1 VKRVLIMAHMAEH
14 DAESA
19 QAVAVK
25 RFEQAGWQTAAPSE
39 HDKDKPVDL
48 VVVLGGDGTLLRAAE
63 LVRDQGTP
71 LLGVNLGHLGFL
83 AECEAAE
90 LPQAIDKVVAGDY
103 RVEPRA
109 TLDVTVTQP
118 YGEIWRGWALNEVTL
133 QKVLPQRMIE
143 VILSVDG
150 RDLSAFGCD
159 GLVVSTA
166 TGSTGH
172 AFSGGGPVVWPELE
186 ALLVVPLAAHAL
198 FNRPL
203 LVTPHS
209 RVTVEVSRISR
220 SGALASCDGR
230 RTAPLEVGGRM
241 EATAGRRPVNL
252 VRLGGEPFAERLVR
266 KFNLPVRSWRER
278 SGREGP

>member
-1 VKRVLIMAHMAEH
+1 MRRVLIMAHMAER
-14 DAESA
+14 DVEAA
-19 QAVAVK
+19 QRVACE
-25 RFEQAGWQTAAPSE
+25 RFDRAGWQTATPE
-39 HDKDKPVDL
+39 DYGGEELD
-48 VVVLGGDGTLLRAAE
+48 VVLVLGGDGTLLRAAE
-63 LVRDQGTP
+63 LVRDRGTP

-90 LPQAIDKVVAGDY
+90 LPQAIEKVVTGDY
-103 RVEPRA
+103 RVEPRV
-109 TLDVTVTQP
+109 TVDVTVTPP
-118 YGEIWRGWALNEVTL
+118 YGEVWRGWALNEVTL
-133 QKVLPQRMIE
+133 EKVLPQRMIE
-143 VILSVDG
+143 IILSVDG
-150 RDLSAFGCD
+150 QDLSAFGCD

-203 LVTPHS
+203 LVTPDS

-230 RTAPLEVGGRM
+230 RTSALEVGGRM
-241 EATAGRRPVNL
+241 DVTVSRQPVNL
-252 VRLGGEPFAERLVR
+252 VRFKGESFAERLVR
-266 KFNLPVRSWRER
+266 KFSLPVRSWREP
-278 SGREGP
+278 SPGVVA

>member
-1 VKRVLIMAHMAEH
+1 MKRVLIMAHMAETNV
-14 DAESA
+14 EIA
-19 QAVAVK
+19 QSIAQT
-25 RFEQAGWQTAAPSE
+25 RFAAAGWETVSPDDYRE
-39 HDKDKPVDL
+39 EPLDL
-48 VVVLGGDGTLLRAAE
+48 VLVLGGDGTLLRAAE
-63 LVRDQGTP
+63 MVRDQGTA

-90 LPQAIDKVVAGDY
+90 LPAAIDRVVDGDY

-109 TLDVTVTQP
+109 TVAVTVTQP
-118 YGEIWRGWALNEVTL
+118 YGEVWNGWALNEVTL
-133 QKVLPQRMIE
+133 EKILPQRMVE

-150 RDLSAFGCD
+150 EDLSAFGCD

-172 AFSGGGPVVWPELE
+172 AFSGGGPVVWPGLE

-203 LVTPHS
+203 LVTPES
-209 RVTVEVSRISR
+209 KVTVEVSHISR

-241 EATAGRRPVNL
+241 DVTAGKQPVNL
-252 VRLGGEPFAERLVR
+252 VRFGRQPFAERLVA
-266 KFNLPVRSWRER
+266 KFSLPVRSWREQGEV
-278 SGREGP
+278 S